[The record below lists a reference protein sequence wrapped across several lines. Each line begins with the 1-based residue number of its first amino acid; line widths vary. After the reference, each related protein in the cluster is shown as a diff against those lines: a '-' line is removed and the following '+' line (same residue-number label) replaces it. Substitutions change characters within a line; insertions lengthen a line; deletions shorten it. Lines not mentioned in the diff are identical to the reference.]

1 MSKKAQAATEFLI
14 LFMILMAAL
23 TVAMYMSIQR
33 SSDLTNTKIG
43 LESMN
48 VLNDASSKINIAFLE
63 GDGFMINL
71 TLPDQIFGRN
81 YTSTI
86 QSNYISLLVVNITY
100 FKALITEN
108 ITGSLEKG
116 VNLVENRNGVVV
128 IS

>member
-14 LFMILMAAL
+14 LFMILLAAL
-23 TVAMYMSIQR
+23 TVAMYMTIQR
-33 SSDLTNTKIG
+33 SSDLTSTKIG

-100 FKALITEN
+100 SKALLTEN
-108 ITGSLEKG
+108 ITGSLNKG
-116 VNLVENRNGVVV
+116 INLVENKNGVVV